1 MSNGSDSMSTM
12 RKNDNMEIYH
22 KTVKV
27 AHDRA
32 NHQTFMVYLFEKDP
46 NLCCRLDKMKLHLTI
61 DIPNEN
67 IPDNGFGAKLFNRM
81 RIYFDSQLVNESK
94 SV

>member
-1 MSNGSDSMSTM
+1 
-12 RKNDNMEIYH
+12 MEIGH

-32 NHQTFMVYLFEKDP
+32 NHQIFIVYLFKEDP
-46 NLCCRLDKMKLHLTI
+46 NLSCRLDKMRLHLTL
-61 DIPNEN
+61 DLPNEN

-81 RIYFDSQLVNESK
+81 RIYFDSQLINESK
-94 SV
+94 SM